1 MGYPFGG
8 WQQPG
13 VYGQPPYTG
22 YGASQFSQPMSTQA
36 TPQIGGQNPFTM
48 VPTIADVDK
57 VVAQPGET
65 KWIMVQNDPVL
76 AVKTANTM
84 GYASSE
90 YYRLTKFDPTAMQAV
105 GESKYLTAAQADEK
119 IQAAVRAEV
128 DRVMAQYQTA
138 PTTPAKGAK
147 AKEA

>member
-1 MGYPFGG
+1 MGYPYTG
-8 WQQPG
+8 WQQPNIYNQPPFG
-13 VYGQPPYTG
+13 GYGQQIN
-22 YGASQFSQPMSTQA
+22 AQPAQ
-36 TPQIGGQNPFTM
+36 QIGGQNPFTM
-48 VPTIADVDK
+48 VPTIADVEK

-90 YYRLTKFDPTAMQAV
+90 YYRLTKFDPAAVQTV
-105 GESKYLTAAQADEK
+105 GELQYLTAAQADEK
-119 IQAAVRAEV
+119 IQAAVKAEV

-138 PTTPAKGAK
+138 PARTTR
-147 AKEA
+147 AKEN

>member
-1 MGYPFGG
+1 MSYPFGG

-13 VYGQPPYTG
+13 MYSQSPYGG
-22 YGASQFSQPMSTQA
+22 YGGQA
-36 TPQIGGQNPFTM
+36 QYQQSMGAQSAPIGGQNPFTM
-48 VPTIADVDK
+48 VPTIADVEK

-90 YYRLTKFDPTAMQAV
+90 YYKLSKFDPAAMQTV
-105 GESKYLTAAQADEK
+105 GDTQYLTAAQADEK
-119 IQAAVRAEV
+119 IQTAVRAEV

-138 PTTPAKGAK
+138 PVTPAKGTR
-147 AKEA
+147 AKES